1 MNSHYSYIRKLLC
14 TAIAAS
20 LLLTACGSDSQD
32 AETTTD
38 LDNATTPIEETTIL
52 TDDVPELDFDG
63 AQFRT
68 IEQESTYYGFYTEE
82 ANGDVLNDVI
92 FERNN
97 SIEERFNMEF
107 VETVRITYGEI
118 STMVKKSV
126 MSGSDEFDLVFGQ
139 TFQSAADSQEGI
151 YYDWNEVPHVDF
163 TKPWYTK
170 SIQDASVGDRL
181 YLIESDLSI
190 GYLQQ
195 TWMMLYNKT
204 KAAELGNI
212 PDLYQMVEDG
222 TWTIDELDRLSR
234 DVYIDVNGDTT
245 RDDGD
250 FYGFAGTRDGCMFV
264 AFVYGCDGR
273 FMSLDDDLNIVQH
286 INSEKTISILEKL
299 SKLFVSNTGTL
310 QKENAFTRQDIFPK
324 GIVLFEPMQMHD
336 LLKPE
341 FDMRNMADEFG
352 VLPIPKYDAEQEEYY
367 TVVDGGA
374 DIMVIPTT
382 VSNIE
387 FVGAI
392 VEAMSAASYND
403 VIPVYMGQAIE
414 QKGARDEESIK
425 ILREILDSRVIDF
438 AYLYDG
444 FKGWAMKLPGLI
456 LSPDTIA
463 SSIDSQ
469 LPAVTDYYEGVV
481 ELMTEN
487 E

>member
-1 MNSHYSYIRKLLC
+1 M
-14 TAIAAS
+14 
-20 LLLTACGSDSQD
+20 
-32 AETTTD
+32 
-38 LDNATTPIEETTIL
+38 
-52 TDDVPELDFDG
+52 
-63 AQFRT
+63 
-68 IEQESTYYGFYTEE
+68 
-82 ANGDVLNDVI
+82 
-92 FERNN
+92 
-97 SIEERFNMEF
+97 
-107 VETVRITYGEI
+107 
-118 STMVKKSV
+118 
-126 MSGSDEFDLVFGQ
+126 
-139 TFQSAADSQEGI
+139 
-151 YYDWNEVPHVDF
+151 
-163 TKPWYTK
+163 
-170 SIQDASVGDRL
+170 
-181 YLIESDLSI
+181 IESDLSI

-273 FMSLDDDLNIVQH
+273 FISLDDDLNIVQH

-341 FDMRNMADEFG
+341 FDMRNMEDEFG